1 MSLMDACARTEAA
14 ILRAQALFSPSAEPA
29 ATAAAPLTAAATSA
43 GTAGTTM
50 GTQSGH
56 SAQAH
61 TGLINQTV
69 PHLTRAAGND
79 TTLQQ
84 LTTQAAQVSHTGATQ
99 LDTVLQKVKSTTAFA
114 ATAKTHAAQLSAYKA
129 LQNHV
134 NDASNIVKNASSAS
148 DQLATDARNL
158 TYSTDK
164 DTPGPHIQMVD
175 NETGGSTDPNAP
187 KAAVDPRH
195 PFVGDERFGQWVDVV
210 PPPYTGDTPPPPWTG
225 HRDFDPDLMRPGQP
239 KGPAGPSGFYV
250 PGGRPWADDNAP
262 PMADVQEQYAFRMSG
277 QDYTPYT
284 RMVDGHQ
291 QQWVQN
297 TYDAREWTK
306 VNINGPAWAGKGPN
320 DITGELGGTTTGGL
334 GGISPPAY
342 MHPWRPISLEQVVTM
357 SAANPSVTYYIPDGC
372 GGQLTFK
379 GGSPHGGLTPAPTI
393 PSIIAA
399 P

>member
-1 MSLMDACARTEAA
+1 MDACARTEAA

-29 ATAAAPLTAAATSA
+29 ATGAAPLTAAATSA

-175 NETGGSTDPNAP
+175 DKTGDDPPHGKDPRYWIDVTKIVHVPDGQLAPSGSTQIGPNMYYP
-187 KAAVDPRH
+187 TNNIPGAVM
-195 PFVGDERFGQWVDVV
+195 
-210 PPPYTGDTPPPPWTG
+210 PPPPAAKYPLGFGDIQRTG
-225 HRDFDPDLMRPGQP
+225 P
-239 KGPAGPSGFYV
+239 
-250 PGGRPWADDNAP
+250 
-262 PMADVQEQYAFRMSG
+262 
-277 QDYTPYT
+277 
-284 RMVDGHQ
+284 
-291 QQWVQN
+291 
-297 TYDAREWTK
+297 
-306 VNINGPAWAGKGPN
+306 
-320 DITGELGGTTTGGL
+320 GELPDYNH
-334 GGISPPAY
+334 SPVAPGWAYPRPNPYNVEPPWPA
-342 MHPWRPISLEQVVTM
+342 PQRPIDIRDIIEVAPGAKAPWGYSEY
-357 SAANPSVTYYIPDGC
+357 APGWFAPD
-372 GGQLTFK
+372 
-379 GGSPHGGLTPAPTI
+379 PAKFGPR
-393 PSIIAA
+393 
-399 P
+399 